1 MFRRVIVA
9 AAGVG
14 VTIALCLSAGSAT
27 ASSEAAAEKPDQA
40 VGKSIGKAAQDK
52 AKKYWTESRMED
64 AKDGALLI
72 RDRDELTS
80 KGSVA
85 KSEPTVL
92 KGALPTKAQAR
103 PRAKKPKPD
112 PQAFG
117 GGYYTGGGKVVQTTG
132 KVFFTLG
139 GGDYVCSGSSTVAA
153 NRSLVQTAGHCLNEG
168 PGSFA
173 TNFTFVP
180 GYDDGNAPHGEF
192 AATNLWTS
200 TQWADQGNIDYDIGY
215 AVVGTAGGSTL
226 TDAVGA
232 QGVGFNLAKNATM
245 YAFGYPAASPYDG
258 SDIAWCNGPVAADT
272 YGGTSAQGMV
282 CNMTGG
288 SSGGPWFIN
297 YSESTGIGTLNSVNS
312 FKYNGG
318 PLADRMFGP
327 YFGSVVQGVY
337 NEAQG

>member
-14 VTIALCLSAGSAT
+14 VTIALALSAGNAT
-27 ASSEAAAEKPDQA
+27 ASPGAAAEKSDPT
-40 VGKSIGKAAQDK
+40 VSKSIGKNAQDK
-52 AKKYWTESRMED
+52 AKKYWTESRMEN

-72 RDRDELTS
+72 RDRDEQAAR
-80 KGSVA
+80 GSVA
-85 KSEPTVL
+85 RGEPTVL
-92 KGALPTKAQAR
+92 KGTVAR
-103 PRAKKPKPD
+103 GKKPKPD
-112 PQAFG
+112 PNAFG

-132 KVFFTLG
+132 KVFFSLG
-139 GGDYVCSGSSTVAA
+139 GSDYVCSGSSTVAA

-180 GYDDGNAPHGEF
+180 GYDDGNAPFGEF
-192 AATNLWTS
+192 AASNLWTS
-200 TQWADQGNIDYDIGY
+200 SEWADQGNIDYDVGY

-232 QGVGFNLAKNATM
+232 QGVGFNLARNATM
-245 YAFGYPAASPYDG
+245 YAFGYPAAAPYDG
-258 SDIAWCNGPVAADT
+258 SDIAWCNGPVAADSW
-272 YGGTSAQGMV
+272 GGTSAQGMV
-282 CNMTGG
+282 CDMTGG

-337 NEAQG
+337 DDAQR

>member
-14 VTIALCLSAGSAT
+14 VTIALALSAGSAT
-27 ASSEAAAEKPDQA
+27 ASSGAAAEKPDPA
-40 VGKSIGKAAQDK
+40 VGKSIGKEAQDK
-52 AKKYWTESRMED
+52 AKNYWTESRMEN
-64 AKDGALLI
+64 AEDGSLLI
-72 RDRDELTS
+72 RDRGEVASD
-80 KGSVA
+80 GSVA
-85 KSEPTVL
+85 RGEPTVL
-92 KGALPTKAQAR
+92 KGTAR
-103 PRAKKPKPD
+103 RGKKPKPD
-112 PQAFG
+112 PNAFG

-139 GGDYVCSGSSTVAA
+139 GSDYVCSGSSTVAA

-180 GYDDGNAPHGEF
+180 GYDDGNAPYGEF
-192 AATNLWTS
+192 AASNLWTS
-200 TQWADQGNIDYDIGY
+200 AEWAEQGNIDYDVGY

-232 QGVGFNLAKNATM
+232 QGVGFNLARNATM
-245 YAFGYPAASPYDG
+245 FAFGYPQGPPYDG